1 MLNFDLYFV
10 GSKGKVLCSKF
21 CLEGAEKNESRG
33 GGKGLEEE
41 LYVEIIF
48 SQCEAWVEGG

>member
-1 MLNFDLYFV
+1 MLNFDLYF
-10 GSKGKVLCSKF
+10 GASKGKVLCSKF
-21 CLEGAEKNESRG
+21 CLEGDEKNESWE

-48 SQCEAWVEGG
+48 SQCEAWAGGG